1 MIMKKLTLL
10 LAIFSFSLLI
20 SCGSDDG
27 ASVSFEEQLAI
38 DIENIDQYLTD
49 NNIDADVHESGIRYI
64 LNSSGN
70 NILPSFGD
78 DIAVKYSGYYL
89 DETLLGRD
97 TIGFTFTLDNGII
110 AAWVEMLS
118 EVGEGGKITFYA
130 PSGYCFGTQGNGVV
144 PPNTNL
150 YYIVELLAVIDNQEE
165 QLDIDTLII
174 DEYLQESGIDYEV
187 DLSGIRY
194 QILEEGTG
202 VSPTVNDNVFV
213 KYEGAFLNG
222 NVFDS
227 NSTGVQFGLQ
237 NLIDAWKIMIPTMKE
252 GEKIKIFAP
261 SEYCYG
267 PTGNQAIPP
276 NTILTFEIELI
287 EVR

>member
-1 MIMKKLTLL
+1 MKKLILL
-10 LAIFSFSLLI
+10 LSIFSISLLF

-27 ASVSFEEQLAI
+27 DSVSFEEQLAR
-38 DIENIDQYLTD
+38 DIEIIDQYLAD
-49 NNIDADVHESGIRYI
+49 NNINATVHESGIRYT
-64 LNSSGN
+64 LNNAGN
-70 NILPSFGD
+70 SMLPSIGD
-78 DIAVKYSGYYL
+78 DIAVKYAGYYF
-89 DETLLGRD
+89 DGTLLGSD
-97 TIGFTFTLDNGII
+97 TIGLTFTLDTGII
-110 AAWVEMLS
+110 VAWLEMLS
-118 EVGEGGKITFYA
+118 EIGEGGEITFYA
-130 PSGYCFGTQGNGVV
+130 PSGYCFGAQGNGVV

-150 YYIVELLAVIDNQEE
+150 IYNVELLGVIDSEEE

-194 QILEEGTG
+194 QILAEGTG
-202 VSPTVNDNVFV
+202 ASPTVNDNVFV

-237 NLIDAWKIMIPTMKE
+237 NLIEAWKIMIPTMKE
-252 GEKIKIFAP
+252 GGKIKIFAP

-267 PTGNQAIPP
+267 PAGNQAIPP